1 MSVPKILTFTG
12 ASGSGKSTLVKFLLE
27 ETGYKLIISSTTRQP
42 RGSDLPGE
50 YEFLAA
56 AEFTAGAG
64 PACDEKRSGD
74 FLWIK
79 EYAGNYYGTRKG
91 VVDEALQWSYNPM
104 MILVPEVL
112 PNLMDYVGEDKV
124 LQFYIRSPPEQLLR
138 ARLEKRGET
147 SETIERRMKES
158 RNWGGQAE
166 RSDIPYVFI
175 TNNGTIDEMAE
186 QVRKCLGTI

>member
-50 YEFLAA
+50 YEFLGA

-64 PACDEKRSGD
+64 PARDEKRSGD

-91 VVDEALQWSYNPM
+91 VVDEALRSPDVYM

-112 PNLMDYVGEDKV
+112 PYLLDYAGKDKV
-124 LQFYIRSPPEQLLR
+124 LPVYIRSPPESILQT
-138 ARLEKRGET
+138 RLEKRGET
-147 SETIERRMKES
+147 LETIEKRIKES
-158 RNWGGQAE
+158 RNWDKRAE

-175 TNNGTIDEMAE
+175 TNNGTIDEMVE

>member
-1 MSVPKILTFTG
+1 M
-12 ASGSGKSTLVKFLLE
+12 
-27 ETGYKLIISSTTRQP
+27 
-42 RGSDLPGE
+42 LP
-50 YEFLAA
+50 
-56 AEFTAGAG
+56 
-64 PACDEKRSGD
+64 
-74 FLWIK
+74 
-79 EYAGNYYGTRKG
+79 
-91 VVDEALQWSYNPM
+91 
-104 MILVPEVL
+104 
-112 PNLMDYVGEDKV
+112 
-124 LQFYIRSPPEQLLR
+124 FYIRSPPEQLLR